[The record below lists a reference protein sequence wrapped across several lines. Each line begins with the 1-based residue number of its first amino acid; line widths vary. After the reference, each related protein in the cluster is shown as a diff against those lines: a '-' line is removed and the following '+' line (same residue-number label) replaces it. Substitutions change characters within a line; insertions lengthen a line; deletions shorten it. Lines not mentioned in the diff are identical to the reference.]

1 MEIKGGRKE
10 KIRGLV
16 CRTIEC
22 LKGKGGSGV
31 PMAAAVTLA
40 LLVIFCGISE
50 YFRLQI
56 IAVGVRDALEDAII
70 SVVND
75 NYAGVYHGVREGYSG
90 SYQPFGEDAWEET
103 LDTGDVYG
111 QLDRILGTQLD
122 GGRRIKYMGDGQT
135 EEFALDGL
143 EVTIRNAPFAPS
155 DPSRTQRFEAEGIIR
170 MEAPVRFLG
179 KMLLPLEMELKVQA
193 GYTEV
198 F

>member
-1 MEIKGGRKE
+1 
-10 KIRGLV
+10 
-16 CRTIEC
+16 
-22 LKGKGGSGV
+22 
-31 PMAAAVTLA
+31 MAAAVTLA

-103 LDTGDVYG
+103 LDTGD
-111 QLDRILGTQLD
+111 
-122 GGRRIKYMGDGQT
+122 GQT

-155 DPSRTQRFEAEGIIR
+155 DPSGTQRFEAEGIIR

>member
-1 MEIKGGRKE
+1 
-10 KIRGLV
+10 
-16 CRTIEC
+16 
-22 LKGKGGSGV
+22 
-31 PMAAAVTLA
+31 MAAAVTLA

-90 SYQPFGEDAWEET
+90 SYQPFGEDA
-103 LDTGDVYG
+103 GRNVGYGGVYG

-122 GGRRIKYMGDGQT
+122 GGRRFKYMGDGQT

-155 DPSRTQRFEAEGIIR
+155 DPSGHS
-170 MEAPVRFLG
+170 V
-179 KMLLPLEMELKVQA
+179 LKRR
-193 GYTEV
+193 E
-198 F
+198 

>member
-40 LLVIFCGISE
+40 LLVIFAESASISGS
-50 YFRLQI
+50 RLLQSGKGCI
-56 IAVGVRDALEDAII
+56 EDAII

-75 NYAGVYHGVREGYSG
+75 NYAGVYHGVRRGIFRKLSALWGGCLGRNVGYRG
-90 SYQPFGEDAWEET
+90 CVRTAGQNTW
-103 LDTGDVYG
+103 DTAGWRQAFQIYGDE
-111 QLDRILGTQLD
+111 
-122 GGRRIKYMGDGQT
+122 QT

-155 DPSRTQRFEAEGIIR
+155 DPSGTQRFEAEGITGWKPR
-170 MEAPVRFLG
+170 C
-179 KMLLPLEMELKVQA
+179 
-193 GYTEV
+193 V

>member
-1 MEIKGGRKE
+1 
-10 KIRGLV
+10 
-16 CRTIEC
+16 
-22 LKGKGGSGV
+22 
-31 PMAAAVTLA
+31 MAAAVTLA

-143 EVTIRNAPFAPS
+143 EVTIRNAPFA
-155 DPSRTQRFEAEGIIR
+155 AEGIIR

>member
-1 MEIKGGRKE
+1 
-10 KIRGLV
+10 
-16 CRTIEC
+16 
-22 LKGKGGSGV
+22 
-31 PMAAAVTLA
+31 MAAAVTLA

-122 GGRRIKYMGDGQT
+122 GGRRFKYMGDGQT
-135 EEFALDGL
+135 EEFASG
-143 EVTIRNAPFAPS
+143 
-155 DPSRTQRFEAEGIIR
+155 TQRFEAEGIIR

>member
-1 MEIKGGRKE
+1 
-10 KIRGLV
+10 
-16 CRTIEC
+16 
-22 LKGKGGSGV
+22 
-31 PMAAAVTLA
+31 MAAAVTLA

-122 GGRRIKYMGDGQT
+122 GGRRFKYM
-135 EEFALDGL
+135 LDGL

-155 DPSRTQRFEAEGIIR
+155 DPSGTQRFEAEGIIR

>member
-75 NYAGVYHGVREGYSG
+75 AASSATCFSPDLSCYWDSI
-90 SYQPFGEDAWEET
+90 
-103 LDTGDVYG
+103 G
-111 QLDRILGTQLD
+111 QEQ
-122 GGRRIKYMGDGQT
+122 
-135 EEFALDGL
+135 
-143 EVTIRNAPFAPS
+143 
-155 DPSRTQRFEAEGIIR
+155 
-170 MEAPVRFLG
+170 
-179 KMLLPLEMELKVQA
+179 
-193 GYTEV
+193 
-198 F
+198 

>member
-1 MEIKGGRKE
+1 MVCGRDIPE
-10 KIRGLV
+10 
-16 CRTIEC
+16 
-22 LKGKGGSGV
+22 
-31 PMAAAVTLA
+31 
-40 LLVIFCGISE
+40 VISP
-50 YFRLQI
+50 
-56 IAVGVRDALEDAII
+56 V
-70 SVVND
+70 
-75 NYAGVYHGVREGYSG
+75 
-90 SYQPFGEDAWEET
+90 GEDAWEET

-122 GGRRIKYMGDGQT
+122 GGRRFKYMGDGQT

-155 DPSRTQRFEAEGIIR
+155 DPSGTQRFEAEGIIR

>member
-1 MEIKGGRKE
+1 M
-10 KIRGLV
+10 
-16 CRTIEC
+16 
-22 LKGKGGSGV
+22 
-31 PMAAAVTLA
+31 
-40 LLVIFCGISE
+40 
-50 YFRLQI
+50 
-56 IAVGVRDALEDAII
+56 
-70 SVVND
+70 
-75 NYAGVYHGVREGYSG
+75 
-90 SYQPFGEDAWEET
+90 
-103 LDTGDVYG
+103 YG

>member
-1 MEIKGGRKE
+1 
-10 KIRGLV
+10 
-16 CRTIEC
+16 
-22 LKGKGGSGV
+22 
-31 PMAAAVTLA
+31 MAAAVTLA

-155 DPSRTQRFEAEGIIR
+155 DPSGTQRFEAEGIIR
-170 MEAPVRFLG
+170 LEAPLRFLG

>member
-1 MEIKGGRKE
+1 
-10 KIRGLV
+10 
-16 CRTIEC
+16 
-22 LKGKGGSGV
+22 
-31 PMAAAVTLA
+31 MAAAVTLA

-122 GGRRIKYMGDGQT
+122 GGRRFKYMGGWTDRRICAGWAGSYDT
-135 EEFALDGL
+135 ECTVCA
-143 EVTIRNAPFAPS
+143 IR
-155 DPSRTQRFEAEGIIR
+155 
-170 MEAPVRFLG
+170 PVGDTAF
-179 KMLLPLEMELKVQA
+179 
-193 GYTEV
+193 
-198 F
+198 